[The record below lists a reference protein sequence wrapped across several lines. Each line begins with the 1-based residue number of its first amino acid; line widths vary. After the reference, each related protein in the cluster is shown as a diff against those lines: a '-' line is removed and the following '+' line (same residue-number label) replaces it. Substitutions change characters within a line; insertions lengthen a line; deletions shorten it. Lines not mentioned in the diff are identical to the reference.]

1 MGALRSLSAA
11 RELLSLGEDGYLELA
26 SLALDRARELEGGES
41 PIHAFLSL
49 VEEPPPYRGELCPA
63 GGAAASRLSGVPV
76 AVKDNICTLGLPTTC
91 GSRLLEGYVSPYA
104 AASVRRLEEAGA
116 WIIGKTNLD
125 EFGMGSSTENSAF
138 GPTRNPA
145 NRERVPGGS
154 SGGSA
159 AAVAAGVVPAA
170 LGSSTGG
177 SIRQPAAMC
186 GIVGVKPTYGCV
198 SRYGLV
204 AFASSLDH
212 VGVLASSVTDAA
224 ATLEV
229 VAGFDPRDATSRRLD
244 RAPASA
250 STDGAPSEALRGRS
264 IGVPAEYFGDELD
277 DGVRQVVERA
287 LDTMSDAGARLTP
300 VSLPSTATALSCY
313 YVVAPAEASAN
324 LARFDG
330 IRYGRRAAAG
340 RTLSEIY
347 LRSRGEGFGDEVKR
361 RILLGT
367 HVLSARQYEA
377 YYLTALD
384 LRSRVLEDFRRAFR
398 SVDALFA
405 PTTPTVAFR
414 LGEKRTTPAE
424 MYRADIFTVAAN
436 LAGIPA
442 MTIPIGDHDGMPVG
456 GQLMCGPWEEEKM
469 LGIAA
474 ALETRLEYVHPL
486 MGEA

>member
-1 MGALRSLSAA
+1 MTDPLLSLPAA
-11 RELLSLGEDGYLELA
+11 RELASKGEAGYLELA
-26 SLALDRARELEGGES
+26 SLSLERARELQSGKT

-49 VEEPPPYRGELCPA
+49 AEEPPPFGAEPA
-63 GGAAASRLSGVPV
+63 PADAAKQGLLAGVPV
-76 AVKDNICTLGLPTTC
+76 AIKDNICTLGLPTTC
-91 GSRLLEGYVSPYA
+91 GSRLLEGYVSPYTA
-104 AASVRRLEEAGA
+104 TAVRRLIEAGA
-116 WIIGKTNLD
+116 WVIGKTNLD

-138 GPTRNPA
+138 GPTRNPL
-145 NRERVPGGS
+145 NPERVPGGS

-159 AAVAAGVVPAA
+159 AAVAAGVVPVA

-186 GIVGVKPTYGCV
+186 GVVGVKPTYGYV

-212 VGVLASSVTDAA
+212 IGVFARSVSDAA
-224 ATLEV
+224 VTLR
-229 VAGFDPRDATSRRLD
+229 VAGGFDRRDATSRP
-244 RAPASA
+244 RARGPAQRPASRE
-250 STDGAPSEALRGRS
+250 PSEDLKGRT
-264 IGVPAEYFGDELD
+264 IGVPAEYVGDEVE

-287 LDTMSDAGARLTP
+287 IEAVRDAGVRVLS
-300 VSLPSTATALSCY
+300 VSLPSTEAALSCY
-313 YVVAPAEASAN
+313 YVIAPAEASSN

-330 IRYGRRAAAG
+330 VRYGRRATSG

-347 LRSRGEGFGDEVKR
+347 LRSRAEGFGDEVKR

-377 YYLTALD
+377 YYLRALEI
-384 LRSRVLEDFRRAFR
+384 RRQVLEDFRRVFR

-414 LGEKRTTPAE
+414 LGEKRTPSE
-424 MYRADIFTVAAN
+424 MYQADVFTVAAN

-442 MTIPIGDHDGMPVG
+442 MTIPIGNRHGMPVG
-456 GQLMCGPWEEEKM
+456 GQLICGPWEEEKM
-469 LGIAA
+469 LGLAA
-474 ALETRLEYVHPL
+474 ALERRLEYVHPL
-486 MGEA
+486 VGA

>member
-1 MGALRSLSAA
+1 MDALNSLSTV
-11 RELLSLGEDGYLELA
+11 RELVSLGEDAYLELA
-26 SLALDRARELEGGES
+26 WLALERARELENGEA

-49 VEEPPPYRGELCPA
+49 VEEPPPFRGTLSPV
-63 GGAAASRLSGVPV
+63 GGAAAKRLAGVPV
-76 AVKDNICTLGLPTTC
+76 AIKDNICTLGLPTTC
-91 GSRLLEGYVSPYA
+91 GSKFLKGYVSPYA
-104 AASVRRLEEAGA
+104 ATAVRRLEEAGA

-177 SIRQPAAMC
+177 SVRQPAAMC
-186 GIVGVKPTYGCV
+186 GVVGVKPTYGRV

-212 VGVLASSVTDAA
+212 VGVFARSVPDAA

-229 VAGFDPRDATSRRLD
+229 VAGPDRRDATSRRLD
-244 RAPASA
+244 LAPASA
-250 STDGAPSEALRGRS
+250 SSPREPSEVLKNRS

-277 DGVRQVVERA
+277 DGVRRVVERA
-287 LDTMSDAGARLTP
+287 LETLREAGARLIP

-330 IRYGRRAAAG
+330 IRYGRRADG
-340 RTLSEIY
+340 VRTLSETY
-347 LRSRGEGFGDEVKR
+347 FRSRGEGFGDEVKR

-367 HVLSARQYEA
+367 HVLSAPQYEA
-377 YYLTALD
+377 YYLRALE
-384 LRSRVLEDFRRAFR
+384 LRRRVLEDFERAFR
-398 SVDALFA
+398 TADALFA

-414 LGEKRTTPAE
+414 LGEKQSTPAE
-424 MYRADIFTVAAN
+424 MYRSDIFTVAAN

-442 MTIPIGDHDGMPVG
+442 MTIPIGDDGGMPVG
-456 GQLMCGPWEEEKM
+456 GQLMCPAWEDEKM
-469 LGIAA
+469 LRIAA
-474 ALETRLEYVHPL
+474 ALEARLGYVHPL
-486 MGEA
+486 AGEA